1 MQVINLM
8 RQVKIKEFE
17 TKLQDWDF
25 LAQLPISINGFNF
38 VKGTGITG
46 RVVNIA
52 AYVNESIHSCV
63 DLIYMAETADYVPV
77 KTIGLHNFCDERF
90 FCRDREKFVKM
101 MFQYLPDIIGD
112 ADRSRNH
119 PLCYEMSNIDFAGW
133 KYWTKLPKRIEG
145 YELFLTPDNPVRYI
159 NGSILFLDYTDF
171 NRCNQVVFMY
181 NTFRE
186 ELFAEL
192 KKKYIPLTT
201 ERLDAKKLS
210 DLEKLMDTQ
219 LEATLHELSR

>member
-1 MQVINLM
+1 M

-52 AYVNESIHSCV
+52 AYVNESMHSRV

-90 FCRDREKFVKM
+90 FCRDREKFAKM

-112 ADRSRNH
+112 VDRSRNH

-171 NRCNQVVFMY
+171 NRGNQVVFMY
-181 NTFRE
+181 NTFRD

-201 ERLDAKKLS
+201 ERFDAKKLS